1 MNKLAALFLALTL
14 VACDRGGDEPRVL
27 YPAGKFALTD
37 QTGAEFGSAQLAGK
51 TWIAAFFF
59 TRCPTICPKITRRM
73 KDLQFTA
80 KSKRIDVRFVSI
92 SVDPENDTPPVL
104 SDYAK
109 KNELDTTTWTLL
121 TGDYETV
128 KKTTLEG
135 FKVALEGKADA
146 AAPEMG
152 IMHGSHLVLV
162 DKAGQIRGY
171 YRTSDDHE
179 MRQIMVHA
187 AKIAK

>member
-1 MNKLAALFLALTL
+1 MNKLAALFLALAL

-37 QTGAEFGSAQLAGK
+37 QSGAEFGSAQLAGK

-146 AAPEMG
+146 AAPEMA
-152 IMHGSHLVLV
+152 
-162 DKAGQIRGY
+162 KAVA
-171 YRTSDDHE
+171 SDDQNFHL
-179 MRQIMVHA
+179 QSPDT
-187 AKIAK
+187 

>member
-1 MNKLAALFLALTL
+1 MNKLVVVLLVLALG
-14 VACDRGGDEPRVL
+14 ACDRGGDEPKVL
-27 YPAGKFALTD
+27 YPAGQFSLTD
-37 QTGAEFGSAQLAGK
+37 QTGAAFGSAQLAGK

-92 SVDPENDTPPVL
+92 SVDPENDTPAVL
-104 SDYAK
+104 GEYAK
-109 KNELDTTTWTLL
+109 KNELDTTSWTLL
-121 TGDYETV
+121 TGDYEYV

-179 MRQIMVHA
+179 MRLIMVHA
-187 AKIAK
+187 ATLAK